1 MPFHKSECKGS
12 EFSRQYQIIPDFSFG
27 ILGICLEL
35 SNNLRST
42 HRRCLR
48 YRALPPFTS
57 CPCLIFHQ
65 SHQRTRQT
73 SSFQIPDDPFE
84 IPAEKHS
91 GRQLSHGCPAENSRA
106 EGFFPEIHGLRLVH
120 KRCIARYYTK
130 KIVLDFPNPLK
141 SSIFAVRNQQR
152 Y

>member
-27 ILGICLEL
+27 ILGICLESVWNSPITSAPRTDGVSVIGPYL
-35 SNNLRST
+35 
-42 HRRCLR
+42 H
-48 YRALPPFTS
+48 FTS

-65 SHQRTRQT
+65 SLQRTRQT

-120 KRCIARYYTK
+120 
-130 KIVLDFPNPLK
+130 
-141 SSIFAVRNQQR
+141 
-152 Y
+152 